1 MIKNID
7 LTILNGEFIC
17 ILGETGSG
25 KTSLLESILDN
36 MIKLNDDSKV
46 IINGSIS
53 YVGQVPW
60 ISNDTVK
67 NNIIFHYPYNEERY
81 KKVVELC
88 KLEQDMEA
96 LIGGDSTEIGEN
108 GINISGG
115 QKSRISLARGLYA
128 DKDIYIFDEPTSAI
142 DARVGLS
149 IIKKGLSTFLM
160 GKTRILVTQTV
171 EYAAFADRIIY
182 MKEGEII
189 WEGKFEDFG
198 SLEKASMVVV
208 KICEIVGRS

>member
-1 MIKNID
+1 MSEKIHNNNLNLNDSSLNDIDDKRDLKNNLLYGSESFDLSGNRSVDGFEICNFAHNAPVIKNID

-36 MIKLNDDSKV
+36 MIKLNEDSKV

-115 QKSRISLARGLYA
+115 QKSRISLARGFYA
-128 DKDIYIFDEPTSAI
+128 DKDIYIFD
-142 DARVGLS
+142 DL
-149 IIKKGLSTFLM
+149 
-160 GKTRILVTQTV
+160 
-171 EYAAFADRIIY
+171 YY
-182 MKEGEII
+182 
-189 WEGKFEDFG
+189 
-198 SLEKASMVVV
+198 
-208 KICEIVGRS
+208 